1 MLRVFVKVKVIYNEQ
16 DKKAPGQEGMIFAVF
31 PPFGLFLGL
40 HNALLGSHSGRTNLS
55 AQFFSKLSLPR
66 GFLEVNDEG
75 RQKSL
80 ALLA

>member
-1 MLRVFVKVKVIYNEQ
+1 
-16 DKKAPGQEGMIFAVF
+16 MIFAVF

-80 ALLA
+80 ALLAYAYAKKTYPGAFFTSLIAVQERK